1 MDGPLL
7 QSNPTSLKSVGVIEI
22 PNALDSDFDHAA
34 FDPRTRRVFIAHT
47 ARNCLEVID
56 HDTQRHVA
64 TLPDFPGVAGAVAD
78 DGEILTTNRG
88 AATITWLDAETYR
101 VRAVFPSG
109 PRPNGAAIL
118 KRRGIGIA
126 ACIGDAH
133 QGPALQSINL
143 KAVTQCSI
151 ELPGRP
157 RWCVTDEAAERV
169 FLCIRDPSMIL
180 VARLP
185 DLTDVIHW
193 PLPAGGAHGLDI
205 DHRRE
210 RLYAACD
217 AGKLVEIDSRTGDV
231 TNIWSIAGVPD
242 VTFFN
247 PATGRVHVAIG
258 EPGLV
263 ESIDPRTGERMQTT
277 TGVGAH
283 TTALVPPD
291 RLYVISPAHAGVLVL
306 ADA

>member
-1 MDGPLL
+1 MDGPML

-22 PNALDSDFDHAA
+22 PNALDSDFDHAV

-47 ARNCLEVID
+47 ARNCIEVID

-88 AATITWLDAETYR
+88 AATIAWLDAESYK

-133 QGPALQSINL
+133 QGPVLQSINL
-143 KAVTQCSI
+143 KATTQCSI

-180 VARLP
+180 AARLP

-193 PLPAGGAHGLDI
+193 PLPGGGAHGLDI
-205 DHRRE
+205 DHGRE

-231 TNIWSIAGVPD
+231 TNVWSIAGAPD

-263 ESIDPRTGERMQTT
+263 ETIDPRTGKGMQTI
-277 TGVGAH
+277 TGAGAH

-291 RLYVISPAHAGVLVL
+291 RLYVISPAHGGVLVL
-306 ADA
+306 SDT